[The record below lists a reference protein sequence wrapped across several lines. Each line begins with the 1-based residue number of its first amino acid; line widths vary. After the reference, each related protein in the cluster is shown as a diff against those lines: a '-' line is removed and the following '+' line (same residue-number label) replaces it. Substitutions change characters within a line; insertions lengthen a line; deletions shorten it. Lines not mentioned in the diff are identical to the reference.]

1 MSPAGEAAEA
11 ALSVFEQSLKRPGE
25 LQAAALDDIR
35 KQLSQVISLSYR
47 EDVDDAEVFNT
58 FSLLRQRFEELT
70 AQAQR
75 FIGGLQ
81 RRMELQGLNVESF
94 LAYKQRLID
103 YLERFLSHLVLAAHE
118 IAMTIRSIDPERIAP
133 LLPRAGERELAER
146 RMATGEDRPPVQP
159 SRHQPW
165 AWVR

>member
-1 MSPAGEAAEA
+1 FCDRRG
-11 ALSVFEQSLKRPGE
+11 LHSLPTRRSSD
-25 LQAAALDDIR
+25 L
-35 KQLSQVISLSYR
+35 
-47 EDVDDAEVFNT
+47 
-58 FSLLRQRFEELT
+58 FEELT

-118 IAMTIRSIDPERIAP
+118 IAMTIQSIDPER
-133 LLPRAGERELAER
+133 RSEEHTSEL
-146 RMATGEDRPPVQP
+146 Q
-159 SRHQPW
+159 SLRHL
-165 AWVR
+165 VCR